1 MCRRNKCRCTAAY
14 SGLRCQEPRHLP
26 HELSAEFDGATVLNR
41 QKVSRMPLAAG
52 YKFTY
57 TANPTK
63 AAQER

>member
-14 SGLRCQEPRHLP
+14 SGMRCQEPRELP
-26 HELSAEFDGATVLNR
+26 HQLNAEFDGATVLNR
-41 QKVSRMPLAAG
+41 HAVGRMRHAGG